1 MFTPDPVGLP
11 GLAALALGFLAFAVA
26 LLIARRQGS
35 VTGREVGARRSS
47 ASTLGIL
54 IQGFGIFI
62 AGFGPQ
68 RIGLDPLSAA
78 ALGEAVTVA
87 LLMAG
92 AVALF
97 AWATRTMGRN
107 WSIVA
112 RTRADHALVQDGPFA
127 LVRHPIYVAMALIMV
142 ALAIATGHSRQLLLA
157 APVFAIGTAIRVRI
171 EERLLRVM
179 FGDAYDAYAK
189 RVPPYVPGLF

>member
-1 MFTPDPVGLP
+1 MFRPDPIGLP
-11 GLAALALGFLAFAVA
+11 GLAALALGFACFAIA

-35 VTGREVGARRSS
+35 VTGREAGASRSF

-68 RIGLDPLSAA
+68 RLGLDPLSLA
-78 ALGEAVTVA
+78 ALGEAAAVG

-92 AVALF
+92 AVVLF
-97 AWATRTMGRN
+97 GWATRTMGRN
-107 WSIVA
+107 WSIIA

-127 LVRHPIYVAMALIMV
+127 LVRHPIYVAMAMIMV
-142 ALAIATGHSRQLLLA
+142 ALAIATGHGRQLLLA
-157 APVFAIGTAIRVRI
+157 APVFVLGTAVRVRI
-171 EERLLRVM
+171 EERLLRAM
-179 FGDAYDAYAK
+179 FGDGYAT
-189 RVPPYVPGLF
+189 RVRRFVPGLF